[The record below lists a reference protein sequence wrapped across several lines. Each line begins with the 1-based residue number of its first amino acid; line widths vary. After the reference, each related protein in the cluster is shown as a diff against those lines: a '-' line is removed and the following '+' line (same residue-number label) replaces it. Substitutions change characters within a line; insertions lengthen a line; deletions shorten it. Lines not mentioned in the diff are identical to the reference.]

1 VNLVALRGLGAVL
14 VSMTALVAACGG
26 GADDSGFTSNPNDPK
41 FGGTP
46 GAGDSDAGIK
56 TGGTPAD
63 LGKCATASATPK
75 PIPVNLVFQFDRS
88 GSMSQSSKW
97 TACAQGLQ
105 AFFSDPK
112 SAGLNASLS
121 FFPQGTSCGVGNF
134 TTPAVTSRALP
145 DAVAFQTAIAA
156 TGPNG
161 GTPTLPA
168 EQGAIA
174 YAQQLAQQNVG
185 TKTAIVLVT
194 DGEPNDCSSSATSVA
209 AAAATVATTI
219 PTYVVGVGN
228 VANLNAIAVGGGTKQ
243 ATIVNTNN
251 ATQTAQ
257 DFQKVL
263 EAIRGLTL
271 ACEYAIPP
279 APAGQTFAKDNVN
292 VVFTPTN
299 SGPSTLSYNADC
311 TGGTG
316 WHYDN
321 AAAPTKIMLCANS
334 CSDVQADKSGKV
346 DIVFGCA
353 TQGNLPK

>member
-1 VNLVALRGLGAVL
+1 MNLVALRSLGAAL
-14 VSMTALVAACGG
+14 ISLTALTAACSG
-26 GADDSGFTSNPNDPK
+26 GAGDSGFTSNPNDPQ

-46 GAGDSDAGIK
+46 GDSDAGIK

-75 PIPVNLVFQFDRS
+75 PIPVNLVFTFDRS
-88 GSMSQSSKW
+88 GSMSQNSKW
-97 TACAQGLQ
+97 TACEQGMQ

-112 SAGLNASLS
+112 SSGLSASLS
-121 FFPQGTSCGVGNF
+121 FFPQGNACGVSSF
-134 TTPAVTSRALP
+134 STPTVPMRPLP
-145 DAVAFQTAIAA
+145 DASSFQSAMAA

-174 YAQQLAQQNVG
+174 YAQQVSGQNVG

-194 DGEPNDCSSSATSVA
+194 DGEPNDCNSTAVGVA
-209 AAAATVATTI
+209 AVASAVATTI

-228 VANLNAIAVGGGTKQ
+228 VTNLNVIAAGGGTKQ

-263 EAIRGLTL
+263 ETIRGLTL

-299 SGPSTLSYNADC
+299 SGPSTLAYNADC

-321 AAAPTKIMLCANS
+321 AAAPTKIMLCASS
-334 CSDVQADKSGKV
+334 CTDVQADKSGKV